1 MTELICEFC
10 KKTFSSKGNCQKHL
24 LICKIKKDIEI
35 KRNYTELEL
44 LKSENSS
51 LKSENI
57 SLKSELEFLKN
68 IVESQNR
75 KQIKNS
81 EKITNSNNNTQINIF
96 NNTQSLKDIIANL
109 EPINFEEMRDSFEN
123 DFSNKYIDNGI
134 EGLARFICDIPCQN
148 KIVTTDFSRKL
159 VSYKTSDQQVVVD
172 PNGFLLLNTAIK
184 QNADTIIDKT
194 EGRYQ
199 YWKNQVKDSREEG
212 IDPEDSDVDNR
223 NNTKKLMN
231 IATKVKE
238 NVHVKSLEASNVII
252 MKGMENKNSLNAL
265 E

>member
-1 MTELICEFC
+1 MNNKICEFC
-10 KKTFSSKGNCQKHL
+10 NKQFATKQNCNIHKLKCKSKQEYERLNKIRELEEENKKLKQEVELFKNIIENQNKKSSK
-24 LICKIKKDIEI
+24 
-35 KRNYTELEL
+35 
-44 LKSENSS
+44 
-51 LKSENI
+51 
-57 SLKSELEFLKN
+57 
-68 IVESQNR
+68 
-75 KQIKNS
+75 QI
-81 EKITNSNNNTQINIF
+81 NSNNNTQINIF

-184 QNADTIIDKT
+184 QNVDTIIDKT
-194 EGRYQ
+194 EGRYR

-212 IDPEDSDVDNR
+212 IDPEDSDVGNR

-231 IATKVKE
+231 IATKVKQ
-238 NVHVKSLEASNVII
+238 NVPVKSLEASNVII